1 MADWSR
7 HFDEP
12 IVLPGGRQLLT
23 LEDAGTKLP
32 KAEQDLEEWQ
42 TSLEALL
49 LVVELNG
56 AHHDGAHRCH
66 EGIEPRP
73 RAGV

>member
-32 KAEQDLEEWQ
+32 KAEHQAN
-42 TSLEALL
+42 S
-49 LVVELNG
+49 
-56 AHHDGAHRCH
+56 
-66 EGIEPRP
+66 
-73 RAGV
+73 RAPFAAAP

>member
-32 KAEQDLEEWQ
+32 KAEHQAPNPGRRLPPRRSG
-42 TSLEALL
+42 TRAL
-49 LVVELNG
+49 
-56 AHHDGAHRCH
+56 
-66 EGIEPRP
+66 I
-73 RAGV
+73 